1 METIKIN
8 KKKETCKG
16 SALQEVIGGHFFD
29 SFVQSQK
36 QGFQP
41 DGSYKKKGITA
52 EGAATLREE
61 TCHILTHCNAHN
73 AYNSPETTHLVVGY
87 VQSGKTMSFTALSAL
102 AKDNGY
108 RLIVYLAGTKTNL
121 VEQTTARLT
130 KDLIGKNREN
140 ADDYKL
146 HKDPKEGEIDEI
158 ISQMELSSKPMI
170 LIPLLKHSQ
179 HIEQLIKLFESRDFK
194 ELMGQETVLIIDD
207 EADQAS
213 LNAYGRKNSK
223 TNADDV
229 SATYKAILRMRA
241 ALPGNTYVQYTA
253 TPQANLLI
261 SMQDT
266 LSPQSHTLL
275 TPGEGYI
282 GGKLYFGLGENHDL
296 YNCGLIKE
304 IPPKD
309 VFHKKQNKLK
319 KIPNSLVD
327 ALMLHVLAIA
337 IVVKWRKTEGI
348 NFLSM
353 MVHPDETQEW
363 NLRFKRWIE
372 NTIKNWRQVFRNEK
386 TDEYAFLIG
395 KFQKNFTEAI
405 RYYDEE
411 EQPSW
416 EDIQPLLRDIIL
428 DHKVYLVNSDKDAE
442 VNIDWNSHC
451 MHILVGAEMLNRGF
465 TIENLATTYMPRYT
479 TGTAN
484 ADTIQQRCRFF
495 GYKRDYIKSCRVFLP
510 QVSILNYVEY
520 IKHEE
525 ELRSMLKSCDSLAEA
540 ERKIMLSPR
549 LKPTRTNV
557 LPDNIVKTQL
567 KGICEL
573 QAFQS
578 RSLIENNK
586 TYVKAFLEQ
595 HKNDFEYVLYKYQTT
610 DRQHRSMELTIEE
623 AINFLRDFRFSDI
636 NEHIRKIDTIRY
648 LRYLDSQKIIKY
660 VRFIQMAW
668 QETPLRERS
677 YNKNT
682 QKVTSLLS
690 GQSNDN
696 GITYPGDRKMC
707 DPDTITIQLHHIKF
721 LNGILELPPDAY
733 ALTINYP
740 EKIATNYIST
750 KGNMDKEDYSE

>member
-8 KKKETCKG
+8 KKKKETCKG
-16 SALQEVIGGHFFD
+16 NALQVVSGGNFFER
-29 SFVQSQK
+29 FVQAKK
-36 QGFQP
+36 QGYQP
-41 DGSYKKKGITA
+41 DGSFKKGITPESA
-52 EGAATLREE
+52 VNLREE
-61 TCHILTHCNAHN
+61 TCHILAHCNAHN

-108 RLIVYLAGTKTNL
+108 RLIVYLAGTKKNL
-121 VEQTTARLT
+121 VEQTTDRLR

-146 HKDPKEGEIDEI
+146 HKNPKKGEIDEI

-170 LIPLLKHSQ
+170 LIPLLKHAKY
-179 HIEQLIKLFESRDFK
+179 IRELILLFENRDFK

-213 LNAYGRKNSK
+213 LNAYGKKNSK
-223 TNADDV
+223 TNGNEA
-229 SATYKAILRMRA
+229 STTYRAILEMRA
-241 ALPGNTYVQYTA
+241 ALPGNTYIQYTA
-253 TPQANLLI
+253 TSQANLLI

-275 TPGEGYI
+275 TPGDGYI
-282 GGKLYFGLGENHDL
+282 GGKLYFGMGENHEL
-296 YNCGLIKE
+296 YNCGLVKE
-304 IPPKD
+304 IPPMD
-309 VFHKKQNKLK
+309 VFHKKRNILK
-319 KIPNSLVD
+319 KIPGSLVD

-353 MVHPDETQEW
+353 MVHPDETTNW
-363 NLRFKRWIE
+363 NSTFKKWID
-372 NTIKNWRQVFRNEK
+372 NTIKNWRQAFRNDK
-386 TDEYAFLIG
+386 TEDYASVIS
-395 KFQKNFTEAI
+395 KFKKNFEEAI

-411 EQPSW
+411 ERPSW

-428 DHKVYLVNSDKDAE
+428 DHKVYLVNSDKEAE

-479 TGTAN
+479 TGKAN

-510 QVSILNYVEY
+510 QISIQNYVEY

-525 ELRSMLKSCDSLAEA
+525 ELRATLKSCDSLAEV
-540 ERKIMLSPR
+540 ERKIMLSPL
-549 LKPTRTNV
+549 LKPTRANV
-557 LPDNIVKTQL
+557 LPVDVVSTQL
-567 KGICEL
+567 KGISEL
-573 QAFQS
+573 QAFQT
-578 RSLIENNK
+578 RSIIENNK
-586 TYVKAFLEQ
+586 ALVKTFLEQ
-595 HKNDFEYVLYKYQTT
+595 HKNDFEYVQYRYQTA
-610 DRQHRSMELTIEE
+610 DRQHRSMMLTVEE
-623 AINFLRDFRFSDI
+623 AIEFLRDFRFSDI
-636 NEHIRKIDTIRY
+636 SEQIRKIDTIRY
-648 LRYLDSQKIIKY
+648 LRYLDSQKIIKN

-668 QETPLRERS
+668 QENPIRERS
-677 YNKNT
+677 FIKDS
-682 QKVTSLLS
+682 KCVTSLFA
-690 GQSNDN
+690 GQSED
-696 GITYPGDRKMC
+696 GVIYPGDRKMC
-707 DPDTITIQLHHIKF
+707 DPDTITIQLHHVKF
-721 LNGILELPPDAY
+721 RKGTLELPPDAY
-733 ALTINYP
+733 ALAINYP

-750 KGNMDKEDYSE
+750 RGTTEDDDDDEE